1 MRLISGLFGPSTI
14 SPSDCFNNWAKNA
27 DPNSTLCSSLC
38 LNTMEIKVTKIVSMT
53 SNVEATVNG
62 LSIDANVRVR
72 NNDTIENVDGGN
84 VKDSTGEQLAS
95 FSYYGSNN
103 LNVNYNNIENGNV
116 AAVST
121 AVNDFIKELEKNPA
135 LVSIAN
141 TSEI

>member
-1 MRLISGLFGPSTI
+1 
-14 SPSDCFNNWAKNA
+14 
-27 DPNSTLCSSLC
+27 
-38 LNTMEIKVTKIVSMT
+38 MEIKVTKIVSMT
-53 SNVEATVNG
+53 SNVEATVNE
-62 LSIDANVRVR
+62 LSINANVRVR
-72 NNDTIENVDGGN
+72 NNDTIEGVDSGN
-84 VKDSTGEQLAS
+84 VIDSTGDQLAT

-121 AVNDFIKELEKNPA
+121 AINDFIKELEKNPS